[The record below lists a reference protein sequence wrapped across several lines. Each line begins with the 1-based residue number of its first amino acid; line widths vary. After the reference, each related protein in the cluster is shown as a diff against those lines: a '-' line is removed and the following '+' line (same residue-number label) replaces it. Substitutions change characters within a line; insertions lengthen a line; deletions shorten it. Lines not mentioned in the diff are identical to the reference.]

1 MIDHY
6 LFDDFMKVLSNL
18 ADSHVY
24 SDLFQGLGLFADS
37 LYCSD
42 LFDDEFRSSNSHNLN
57 HFNWYQFGSI
67 SRVHVC
73 RK

>member
-1 MIDHY
+1 
-6 LFDDFMKVLSNL
+6 MKVLSNL

-42 LFDDEFRSSNSHNLN
+42 LFDDEV
-57 HFNWYQFGSI
+57 I
-67 SRVHVC
+67 VC
-73 RK
+73 

>member
-1 MIDHY
+1 
-6 LFDDFMKVLSNL
+6 MKVLSNL

-42 LFDDEFRSSNSHNLN
+42 LFDDEV
-57 HFNWYQFGSI
+57 I
-67 SRVHVC
+67 VC
-73 RK
+73 WERDAFYVYEYLFDRFFFAPSDLHLQLEGLD